1 MGPILVINDSPEFL
15 QLMHDFLTDEGF
27 AVELLASGDDVLA
40 RVEAAR
46 PCLIVLDLVLGAVD
60 GWVVLTQLRA
70 DERTR
75 HLPVILCTAAS
86 ERVKPFEAT
95 LCETGTRVLEKPFD
109 LDHML
114 EMIRESLA
122 PAQEPAPRLVPEPQP
137 LLAPD
142 RAATQPA

>member
-15 QLMHDFLTDEGF
+15 QLMHDFLTDEGYV
-27 AVELLASGDDVLA
+27 VELLSSGDDVLS
-40 RVEAAR
+40 RVADVE
-46 PCLIVLDLVLGAVD
+46 PCLIVLDLVLGAID

-70 DERTR
+70 DERAR
-75 HLPVILCTAAS
+75 NLPVILCTAAS
-86 ERVKPFEAT
+86 ERVKPFEET
-95 LCETGTRVLEKPFD
+95 LSETGTRVLEKPFD

-122 PAQEPAPRLVPEPQP
+122 PAPEPAPEPR
-137 LLAPD
+137 LAPD

>member
-40 RVEAAR
+40 RVVAAR
-46 PCLIVLDLVLGAVD
+46 PCLIVLDLVLGTID
-60 GWVVLTQLRA
+60 GWVVLTRLRA

-75 HLPVILCTAAS
+75 CLPVILCTAAS
-86 ERVKPFEAT
+86 ERVKPFEET
-95 LCETGTRVLEKPFD
+95 LRETGTRVLEKPFD

-114 EMIRESLA
+114 EMIRESVTPVKKPELA
-122 PAQEPAPRLVPEPQP
+122 PRPQP
-137 LLAPD
+137 LFAPD

>member
-27 AVELLASGDDVLA
+27 AVEILASGDDVLA
-40 RVEAAR
+40 RVADVR

-70 DERTR
+70 DERAR
-75 HLPVILCTAAS
+75 DLPVILCTAAS
-86 ERVKPFEAT
+86 ERVKPFEET
-95 LCETGTRVLEKPFD
+95 LSETGTRVLEKPFD

-114 EMIRESLA
+114 EMIREALA
-122 PAQEPAPRLVPEPQP
+122 PAQAPVPQP
-137 LLAPD
+137 VLAPD